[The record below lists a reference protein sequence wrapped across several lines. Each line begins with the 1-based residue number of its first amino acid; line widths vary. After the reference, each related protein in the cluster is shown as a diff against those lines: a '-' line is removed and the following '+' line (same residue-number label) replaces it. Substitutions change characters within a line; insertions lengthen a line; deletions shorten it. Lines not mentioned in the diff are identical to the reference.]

1 MNDKIVNEFKY
12 LLNMSIRSF
21 SKQKLEELKKTISKL
36 ESELEIIKNI
46 SEVEMWENDLKEF
59 EREYEKKYI

>member
-1 MNDKIVNEFKY
+1 
-12 LLNMSIRSF
+12 MSIRSF

-59 EREYEKKYI
+59 EREYEKVI

>member
-1 MNDKIVNEFKY
+1 MSLEFS
-12 LLNMSIRSF
+12 LTHGAIINIDNL
-21 SKQKLEELKKTISKL
+21 
-36 ESELEIIKNI
+36 SELEIIKNI